1 MLINKLGGFDSMITL
16 EKIRER
22 LIESIRQSGMTQ
34 TEIAEKLNVSQSN
47 IAHYIRGD
55 IMPALDTFANL
66 CDILDVDPAYILCLE
81 D

>member
-1 MLINKLGGFDSMITL
+1 MIDFELYRIFVEVAKEGNIT
-16 EKIRER
+16 KA
-22 LIESIRQSGMTQ
+22 S
-34 TEIAEKLNVSQSN
+34 EKLNVSQSN

>member
-1 MLINKLGGFDSMITL
+1 MITH
-16 EKIRER
+16 EQIRKR

-34 TEIAEKLNVSQSN
+34 TEIAKKLNVSQSN

-55 IMPALDTFANL
+55 IMPTLDTFANL

>member
-1 MLINKLGGFDSMITL
+1 MITL

-55 IMPALDTFANL
+55 IMPTLDTFANL

-81 D
+81 E

>member
-1 MLINKLGGFDSMITL
+1 MITL
-16 EKIRER
+16 EQIRKR

-66 CDILDVDPAYILCLE
+66 CAILDVDPAYILCLE

>member
-1 MLINKLGGFDSMITL
+1 MITL
-16 EKIRER
+16 EQIRER

-34 TEIAEKLNVSQSN
+34 TEIAKKLNVSQSN

-55 IMPALDTFANL
+55 MMPALDTFANL
-66 CDILDVDPAYILCLE
+66 CDILDSDPAYILCLE

>member
-1 MLINKLGGFDSMITL
+1 MGGFDSMITL

>member
-1 MLINKLGGFDSMITL
+1 MITL
-16 EKIRER
+16 EQIRER

-34 TEIAEKLNVSQSN
+34 TEIAKKLNVSQSN

-55 IMPALDTFANL
+55 IMPSLDTFANL

>member
-1 MLINKLGGFDSMITL
+1 MITH
-16 EKIRER
+16 EQIRER
-22 LIESIRQSGMTQ
+22 LIESIRQFGMTQ
-34 TEIAEKLNVSQSN
+34 KEIAKKLNVSQSN

-66 CDILDVDPAYILCLE
+66 CNILDVDPAYILCLE

>member
-1 MLINKLGGFDSMITL
+1 MITL

-66 CDILDVDPAYILCLE
+66 CDILDVDPAYLLCLE

>member
-1 MLINKLGGFDSMITL
+1 MITH
-16 EKIRER
+16 EQIRER

-34 TEIAEKLNVSQSN
+34 TEIAKKLIVSQSN

-66 CDILDVDPAYILCLE
+66 CNILDVDPAYILCLE

>member
-1 MLINKLGGFDSMITL
+1 MITH
-16 EKIRER
+16 EQIRER

-34 TEIAEKLNVSQSN
+34 TEIVKKLNVSQSN

-66 CDILDVDPAYILCLE
+66 CNILDVDPAYILCLE

>member
-1 MLINKLGGFDSMITL
+1 MGGFDSMITL

-66 CDILDVDPAYILCLE
+66 CNILDVDPAYILCLE

>member
-1 MLINKLGGFDSMITL
+1 MITH
-16 EKIRER
+16 EQIRKR

-55 IMPALDTFANL
+55 IMPTLDTFANL

-81 D
+81 N

>member
-1 MLINKLGGFDSMITL
+1 MITL
-16 EKIRER
+16 EQIRER

-34 TEIAEKLNVSQSN
+34 TEIAKKLNVSKSN

-66 CDILDVDPAYILCLE
+66 CDILDIDPAYILCLE